1 MREPRG
7 WQDEILEKIPS
18 GVDGS
23 QIEACLQLSPTDRLE
38 RMRRFLV
45 GLELART
52 NDARLPK
59 TR

>member
-1 MREPRG
+1 MRVPRG

-18 GVDGS
+18 GIDGS
-23 QIEACLQLSPTDRLE
+23 QIEACLKLSPTDRLE

-45 GLELART
+45 GLELARAD
-52 NDARLPK
+52 DARLPK